1 MCSSLKS
8 NSLNDEQRKVIE
20 DILAQNNNSAMNI
33 LDTLLKIQD
42 KMPQHYIGEDV
53 CKIVS
58 QKTGIKIIDLYDICT
73 FYAMINTV
81 PQADNVIEVCH
92 CGSCYINNS
101 ASIMSILEKKLG
113 IKEGEMTSD
122 KKIALKTCPCVGACD
137 IGPVVKIGEKVYGN
151 LTEKTIDEIILSLK
165 GEN

>member
-1 MCSSLKS
+1 MCSSL
-8 NSLNDEQRKVIE
+8 NTVSLNDEQRKIVE

-33 LDTLLKIQD
+33 LDTLLKIQEN
-42 KMPQHYIGEDV
+42 MPQHYIGEDI
-53 CKIVS
+53 CRIIS
-58 QKTGIKIIDLYDICT
+58 EKTGIKIIDLYDICT

-81 PQADNVIEVCH
+81 PQAENVIEVCH

-101 ASIMSILEKKLG
+101 DSIMSLLEKKLG
-113 IKEGEMTSD
+113 IKNGEMTVD

-137 IGPVVKIGEKVYGN
+137 IGPVMKIGTKVYGN
-151 LTEKTIDEIILSLK
+151 LNESIIDDIIEKLK